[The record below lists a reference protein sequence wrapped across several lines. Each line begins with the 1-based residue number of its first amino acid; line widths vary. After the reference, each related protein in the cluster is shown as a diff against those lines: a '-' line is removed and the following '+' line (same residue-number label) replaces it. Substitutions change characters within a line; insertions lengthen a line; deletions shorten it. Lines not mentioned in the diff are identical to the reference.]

1 MMFFSL
7 PSCRTLHRHPVGG
20 KPTRFLIFFVG
31 IVDSEAIPGFKGE
44 NPAEC
49 LSQVLLWD
57 QQGDDP

>member
-20 KPTRFLIFFVG
+20 KPTRFPIFFVG

-49 LSQVLLWD
+49 FSQVLLWD